1 MPRRL
6 EASVV
11 KAVVLRGVGGL
22 RVFFRAV
29 ISLTVPG
36 VLEFS
41 TAALASFSSQNLSV
55 VCSATKLPSACAK
68 VAVTSQK
75 GTGSCARRSS
85 SRWTISPRV
94 GLCTRP
100 TERKFEPKRLVAME
114 TERVRVAPQ
123 IRSMSW
129 RAAPALASGIESSSS
144 SLKARSISSL
154 VSAE

>member
-11 KAVVLRGVGGL
+11 KAVVLSGVGGL
-22 RVFFRAV
+22 RVFFFAL

-36 VLEFS
+36 LFELA
-41 TAALASFSSQNLSV
+41 TAASASFFFQKRSV
-55 VCSATKLPSACAK
+55 VCSAAKLPSGCAK

-75 GTGSCARRSS
+75 GSGSWARRSS
-85 SRWTISPRV
+85 SRCTISPSV

-100 TERKFEPKRLVAME
+100 TERKLEPKRRVAIE

-129 RAAPALASGIESSSS
+129 RAAPAVGGGGEGWSGGW
-144 SLKARSISSL
+144 AGGGG
-154 VSAE
+154 

>member
-36 VLEFS
+36 VLELA

-55 VCSATKLPSACAK
+55 VCSATKLPSGWAK
-68 VAVTSQK
+68 LAVTSQK
-75 GTGSCARRSS
+75 GTGSWARRPG
-85 SRWTISPRV
+85 SRRTA
-94 GLCTRP
+94 RP
-100 TERKFEPKRLVAME
+100 GGGAC
-114 TERVRVAPQ
+114 AP
-123 IRSMSW
+123 
-129 RAAPALASGIESSSS
+129 PAG
-144 SLKARSISSL
+144 
-154 VSAE
+154 